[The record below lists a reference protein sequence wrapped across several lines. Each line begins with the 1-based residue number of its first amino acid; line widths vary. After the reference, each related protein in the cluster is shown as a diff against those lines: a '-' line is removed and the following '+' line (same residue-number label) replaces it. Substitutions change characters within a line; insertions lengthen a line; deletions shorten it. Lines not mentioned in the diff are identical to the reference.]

1 MTCGSARVEK
11 EKRASEMTINV
22 FGEVKEW
29 RGKKD
34 SEMREVMRVI

>member
-1 MTCGSARVEK
+1 MSDVWKCKGGERK
-11 EKRASEMTINV
+11 ESEMTINV

-34 SEMREVMRVI
+34 I